1 MKNLNSFDQVEL
13 PEMGIPYAWKCPG
26 KEKGLTVTVLGG
38 VHGNET
44 VGVDIVQNLL
54 LKMMQGKVQQG
65 VLQVALGNIEA
76 IKQGKRFIEKD
87 LNRCFGH
94 PKGKSIEEIRAN
106 QLKPLLMDTDV
117 LLDIHGTIKPSKA
130 FLGSPNPDHKLGSIL
145 PYIGLPTLITGEGY
159 AAKGNPIYSDA
170 FVAEA
175 GGLGITIEAGWLE
188 DPKVMQIQ
196 KNIHDALVML
206 GIFEGD
212 KSKIT
217 PVDMQIWDAYWNVI
231 AGENFEFTKDWQNF
245 QEVPAGTLIA
255 TDPEGNGDVVTSQD
269 SIILFPKSKANLV
282 VGNEACIIARK
293 KAA

>member
-1 MKNLNSFDQVEL
+1 MKNLNTFNNIEL
-13 PEMGIPYAWKCPG
+13 PGINIPYAWKCSG
-26 KEKGLTVTVLGG
+26 KGKGLTVTILGG

-54 LKMMQGKVQQG
+54 VEMMQGKVQQG

-117 LLDIHGTIKPSKA
+117 LLDIHGTIKPSKP
-130 FLGSPNPDHKLGSIL
+130 FIGSPNPDNKLASVL

-159 AAKGNPIYSDA
+159 AQKGNPIYTDA

-212 KSKIT
+212 KSKLT
-217 PVDMQIWDAYWNVI
+217 PVDLQMWDAYWNVVTND
-231 AGENFEFTKDWQNF
+231 NFQFAQDWQNF

-255 TDPEGNGDVVTSQD
+255 TDPNGAGDIVVPED

-282 VGNEACIIARK
+282 IGNEACIIAK
-293 KAA
+293 KKEA